1 MLIQSEIP
9 DLNDL
14 IQLQKDDRN
23 EQIPREPMQQVQ
35 INDNLLRQRN
45 FGSNTETPAPR
56 KNIGLYDDNNPYRDF
71 GTESLQSR

>member
-1 MLIQSEIP
+1 
-9 DLNDL
+9 
-14 IQLQKDDRN
+14 
-23 EQIPREPMQQVQ
+23 MQQVQ
-35 INDNLLRQRN
+35 INDNLLQQKN